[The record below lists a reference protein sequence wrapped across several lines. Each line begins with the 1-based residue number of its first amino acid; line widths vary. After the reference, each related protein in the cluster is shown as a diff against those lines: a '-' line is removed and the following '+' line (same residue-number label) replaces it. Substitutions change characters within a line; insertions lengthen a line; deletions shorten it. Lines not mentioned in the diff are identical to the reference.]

1 LIQWRNVRARDRW
14 AVSANCLRRFG
25 PVWDI
30 RFVKLVPHCVLLRTH
45 DGRWCNG
52 RWCRMVPTT
61 DWQFNAGCAVR
72 SLQLAA
78 TSCSLQHA
86 QLYSCT
92 HGRVLYIVLYRR
104 IIQTFYTHSSIIVV
118 LIILSLFYCPLSSLA
133 IHIVLSFLPL
143 SKHKLGIFKFK
154 IVIRNL
160 FFPKSNKISNIL
172 KVVSSFLPLFEHKWG
187 VPSLKTPIP
196 NPILTKG
203 NKVLNI

>member
-1 LIQWRNVRARDRW
+1 MSKWLSFKKASTTCDMGQKYWTVFYEFLKCGLYNTYNTYNTFCLIQWTNVRAHDRW

-25 PVWDI
+25 PVRDI

-52 RWCRMVPTT
+52 RWCRMVPTV

-92 HGRVLYIVLYRR
+92 HGRVLYVVLYIR
-104 IIQTFYTHSSIIVV
+104 IIQTFYTHSSIG
-118 LIILSLFYCPLSSLA
+118 LRDQAARPRERCRG
-133 IHIVLSFLPL
+133 
-143 SKHKLGIFKFK
+143 LGF
-154 IVIRNL
+154 
-160 FFPKSNKISNIL
+160 
-172 KVVSSFLPLFEHKWG
+172 
-187 VPSLKTPIP
+187 
-196 NPILTKG
+196 
-203 NKVLNI
+203 